1 MEKINSEDEENKR
14 VINRTLNECIEILD
28 NNSIEAKNIAMMNRG
43 FQKPM
48 FFGFKTWLSN
58 AKDIVKFNIFSLNT
72 DLNLSTQDLLH
83 LFSHEYD
90 IKKENNLDNF
100 KHKIA
105 KLLYYSYRKNF
116 NPLINYKNKGIY
128 TSDCGWGCMIRSS
141 QMIFARAIYKIL
153 RFEQKEVNNAISS
166 TLSYFFELPYT
177 QENVPECFSEYVKT
191 MVEKNNKDA
200 NNISIKSI
208 YPPFS
213 IKPIC
218 GIGEIYDKA
227 AGEWF
232 SDVNMPKI
240 YNILNE
246 NMGVI
251 PKLKIITFQSLI
263 SLKRI
268 IKSCFIKVEN
278 NEVNKDD
285 IVNFMDEKYKFN
297 KYGLLF
303 VSVRIGINN
312 IPPEYHQS
320 IKTLFTCKQCIGFIG
335 GKDYSATYFIG
346 YSGNNIFYLDPHY
359 AQEAI
364 HNIKNQKEIENTYLT
379 KKVYQLKFDRLQTA
393 FTVGFL
399 FRNVK
404 EFKELQTWIEQYCKN
419 PNPCIQYE
427 YGDSSEDLGEAIEK
441 YSNINMEKDDF

>member
-1 MEKINSEDEENKR
+1 MENQKSEDEENER
-14 VINRTLNECIEILD
+14 VINRTLNECIEIE
-28 NNSIEAKNIAMMNRG
+28 NPNIGVINKG
-43 FQKPM
+43 FQKSM
-48 FFGFKTWLSN
+48 FFSVKTWLFN
-58 AKDIVKFNIFSLNT
+58 AKDIVKFNFFSLNT
-72 DLNLSTQDLLH
+72 SLNFSNQELVH
-83 LFSHEYD
+83 LFSHEFD
-90 IKKENNLDNF
+90 IQKENNLQTLKN
-100 KHKIA
+100 KIA

-116 NPLINYKNKGIY
+116 NPIINYKNKAMY

-153 RFEQKEVNNAISS
+153 RFEQKDVNNAINS
-166 TLSYFFELPYT
+166 TLSFFYEMPYT
-177 QENVPECFSEYVKT
+177 EENVPECFSEYVKT
-191 MVEKNNKDA
+191 MVAKKKKNDT

-213 IKPIC
+213 INPIC

-268 IKSCFIKVEN
+268 INSCFTKVEK
-278 NEVNKDD
+278 NEVNEEN

-312 IPPEYHQS
+312 IVPEYHQS

-335 GKDYSATYFIG
+335 GKDYSASYFIG

-359 AQEAI
+359 SQETI
-364 HNIKNQKEIENTYLT
+364 HNINNKKEIEKTYLT

-419 PNPCIQYE
+419 PNPCIQFE
-427 YGDSSEDLGEAIEK
+427 YGDSSEDLGKAIEK
-441 YSNINMEKDDF
+441 YANINMDKDDF